1 MDIQLI
7 ELTNEYRDAFLADR
21 LPEMLGISVPAGW
34 PLFPDIFRKPANP
47 DWPFFLFASK
57 SECAVIGSGGFLSEP
72 DDQGRVQIGYE
83 IAPQYRSRGFAT
95 SAMKQVLSLRPEA
108 NVVAL
113 TDQPTSASASVLSK
127 LGFSLSGSVQP
138 PGCARMYFWSFNAGA
153 A

>member
-1 MDIQLI
+1 MDIRLI
-7 ELTNEYRDAFLADR
+7 EITNKHREAILADR
-21 LPEMLGISVPAGW
+21 LPEMLGVTVPAGW
-34 PLFPDIFRKPANP
+34 PLFPDIFRKPASK

-57 SECAVIGSGGFLSEP
+57 SESAVIGSGGFLSEP

-95 SAMKQVLSLRPEA
+95 SAMKQVLSLRPGS

-113 TDQPTSASASVLSK
+113 TDQPTGASASVLSK
-127 LGFSLSGSVQP
+127 IGLSLSGSIQL
-138 PGCARMYFWSFNAGA
+138 PGSARMYFWSLHAGA